1 MSYALLLQVVISRHS
16 PLAPGPRNSRA
27 GVFYSSP
34 TMSYRHNVMWYY
46 VFHVSFILS
55 TGPRNSRA
63 GCTPG
68 PRCSRAGG
76 IVSLFLLQARG
87 IRGWKRIGPRNS
99 RAGKYGHSSVHS
111 SFPPGP
117 RAGVPVRLTVVPGQR
132 LPDEHPVFASRG
144 GLPPDACECAKVA
157 VSTYDVCRIGLRRA
171 RESRKITGVRG
182 IGIEPDRTEPN
193 TRDGLRNRGLH
204 AVPSMKLP
212 AAPGR
217 GKLCHPSTRVTSCK
231 SGRDPRTVP
240 TPLTPPHSG
249 V

>member
-1 MSYALLLQVVISRHS
+1 MRSTFCKLLFSFTVRCSH
-16 PLAPGPRNSRA
+16 RA
-27 GVFYSSP
+27 RETRGRDVFYSSFATLCCQCEVVLIVP
-34 TMSYRHNVMWYY
+34 CIIHP
-46 VFHVSFILS
+46 S

-68 PRCSRAGG
+68 PSCSGAGC
-76 IVSLFLLQARG
+76 IVSLSLLQARG